1 MGARIQRGHISE
13 FVVLVAEAFG
23 TDESAAETATRT
35 MLVRLALL
43 SPDTGLGC
51 LFDNVP
57 GARDLAFAG
66 MLLDPDV
73 SALLDPRGVNTP
85 TLGPRGLTGRVAPD
99 LFVFYLAYCA
109 THAGADC
116 APRIIAAA
124 RPFLQSEQMS

>member
-1 MGARIQRGHISE
+1 MGTRIRRGHISE
-13 FVVLVAEAFG
+13 FVLLVADAFG
-23 TDESAAETATRT
+23 TDESSAESATRT

-43 SPDTGLGC
+43 SPESGLGC

-73 SALLDPRGVNTP
+73 SALLDPNGVNKP
-85 TLGPRGLTGRVAPD
+85 MLGPSGLSGRVAPD

-109 THAGADC
+109 THGGVDC

-124 RPFLQSEQMS
+124 RPFLQSNQMS